1 MPKTAKAMPD
11 PVPPAPPALL
21 PMLLSFV
28 AGYVDSYAYLA
39 LFGLFVAQVTGS
51 FIIAGAELARHDYG
65 VAGKLLAIPAFLA
78 AAAAT
83 AALIGVLEE
92 RRRST
97 LATVLALEAA
107 LLGAFAAML
116 LLGPR
121 LTDVSDP
128 SGIVAG
134 LFGAMA
140 MGTQSVAVRLLL
152 RGVPQTNVMTGN
164 MTQLGIETTELIR
177 AWRRCACAPH
187 DLAAV
192 HAFTAARRR
201 LWIVLAV
208 AIGFIAGG
216 AMGALAY
223 ATVGLIGVLLATV
236 ILCALAW
243 HCRGAGTE
251 TVPHGR
257 AR

>member
-1 MPKTAKAMPD
+1 MSETTKATPD
-11 PVPPAPPALL
+11 PVPPAPPAVL

-28 AGYVDSYAYLA
+28 AGYVDSYTYLA

-65 VAGKLLAIPAFLA
+65 VAGKLLAIPAFLGA
-78 AAAAT
+78 AAAA
-83 AALIGVLEE
+83 AALIGVLQE
-92 RRRST
+92 RRRSA
-97 LATVLALEAA
+97 LAPVLALEAV

-121 LTDVSDP
+121 VIDVSDP

-177 AWRRCACAPH
+177 AWYRCACAPR
-187 DLAAV
+187 DLAAAN
-192 HAFTAARRR
+192 AFTVARRR

-208 AIGFIAGG
+208 AVGFIAGG
-216 AMGALAY
+216 ATGALAY
-223 ATVGLIGVLLATV
+223 ATVGLVGVLLATV
-236 ILCALAW
+236 ILCVLAW
-243 HCRGAGTE
+243 LCPGAGTE
-251 TVPHGR
+251 DGAYGR
-257 AR
+257 T